1 VGPES
6 GVASSSSEL
15 EISTGGRVGTGLP
28 RGVVLVV
35 AFDFGAGRGGLNA
48 EALRC
53 AVFAVR
59 SGAMVHETRIDTQDL
74 GFLELGVMGLILKT
88 RAFVA
93 LAAGSVYREEIKSLR
108 VGRGAS
114 AGSPT
119 ITTLPEIL
127 RRLGAARRTSII
139 QSQQP

>member
-1 VGPES
+1 
-6 GVASSSSEL
+6 
-15 EISTGGRVGTGLP
+15 
-28 RGVVLVV
+28 
-35 AFDFGAGRGGLNA
+35 
-48 EALRC
+48 
-53 AVFAVR
+53 
-59 SGAMVHETRIDTQDL
+59 MVHETRIDTQDL

-119 ITTLPEIL
+119 ILYQKSS
-127 RRLGAARRTSII
+127 AA
-139 QSQQP
+139 